1 MNADELMQ
9 QITTMDL
16 NNMSTE
22 ELKSYSDSLQAQDPS
37 LSSAADIVANE
48 SVVPVEVPDENSGLS
63 LLDLKAK
70 AKSLAQI
77 AQVSTMQI
85 DEEGPPV
92 INASKQK
99 ELDEKAA
106 VIATT
111 EQANSAAMDTQ

>member
-1 MNADELMQ
+1 
-9 QITTMDL
+9 
-16 NNMSTE
+16 
-22 ELKSYSDSLQAQDPS
+22 
-37 LSSAADIVANE
+37 
-48 SVVPVEVPDENSGLS
+48 
-63 LLDLKAK
+63 
-70 AKSLAQI
+70 
-77 AQVSTMQI
+77 MQI